1 METLARLVQV
11 LGAGRGEHALKT
23 LCKDVNEEC
32 IDRYY
37 GRRRQSARRLD
48 ETDVS
53 MTTAF
58 LSTRW
63 RAVAI
68 GLIAGLALSAVNVT
82 VHAQGVQQANTGE
95 YTTRAKHAIVMDAA
109 SGAVLYQ
116 YRADETF
123 APASMN
129 KLMTLAVVFRALKTG
144 QIKLE
149 DQFLMSENAWRR
161 GGAPSRT
168 SAMMVPL
175 NTRTKLDDLL
185 QGIIVQS
192 GNDAAIAVAE
202 AMAGSEAGFAKLMS
216 DEARRIGLK
225 RSVFRNAT
233 GLSNS
238 EQVVTARDLAILSR
252 YLIQEYPDMY
262 GRFAQKEFTYSKHR
276 FINRNT
282 LLSAGI
288 GADGLK
294 TGHLSE
300 SGYGLVGSAVQ
311 DGKRVIAVVAGLAT
325 DGDRKE
331 ESRKIIEWGF
341 KNFAEFKV
349 FDAGEIVGHA
359 RVWGGD
365 KLYVALKGKGDLS
378 VVLPRFPANQK
389 LKGEIIYQGPLKPPV
404 KEGDQIAML
413 RVTSSSGASND
424 VPLFAAEDA
433 VTAGLVRKGLDSL
446 AHLAEQAVSMAFT
459 RVKAQTIS
467 STAPTAAPAAQP
479 AQSSP

>member
-1 METLARLVQV
+1 MTLAAPLQ
-11 LGAGRGEHALKT
+11 
-23 LCKDVNEEC
+23 
-32 IDRYY
+32 
-37 GRRRQSARRLD
+37 
-48 ETDVS
+48 
-53 MTTAF
+53 
-58 LSTRW
+58 
-63 RAVAI
+63 
-68 GLIAGLALSAVNVT
+68 
-82 VHAQGVQQANTGE
+82 AQGAQQANTGE
-95 YTTRAKHAIVMDAA
+95 YATRAKHAIVMDAA
-109 SGAVLYQ
+109 SGAVLFQ
-116 YRADETF
+116 HRADEPF
-123 APASMN
+123 PPASMN
-129 KLMTLAVVFRALKTG
+129 KLMTLAVVFRALKAG
-144 QIKLE
+144 QIKLD

-175 NTRTKLDDLL
+175 NTRTKVEDLL

-202 AMAGSEAGFAKLMS
+202 AMAGSEAAFAKLMS

-233 GLSNS
+233 GLNNS
-238 EQVVTARDLAILSR
+238 EQVVTARDLAVLTR

-262 GRFAQKEFTYSKHR
+262 VRFSQKEFNYGKHR
-276 FINRNT
+276 FINRNP

-311 DGKRVIAVVAGLAT
+311 DGKRVIAVVAGLLT
-325 DGDRKE
+325 DADRRE

-365 KLYVALKGKGDLS
+365 KLYVALKGKGDVA

-424 VPLFAAEDA
+424 VALFAAED
-433 VTAGLVRKGLDSL
+433 VVPAGLVRKGLDSL

-459 RVKAQTIS
+459 RVKAQTLP
-467 STAPTAAPAAQP
+467 TPAAPTPSVAPAASPSGLP
-479 AQSSP
+479 AQTSP